1 MIPYKY
7 EDNLEKVNHIYN
19 QLDLITNYG
28 WDSLVFNIK
37 NGSCEITYKE
47 HAFELKF
54 EDSIYPT
61 PECLIFYDTSKLE
74 FYRLMLF
81 ITDNI
86 RVKSK
91 LLSE

>member
-19 QLDLITNYG
+19 QLDLITNYAL
-28 WDSLVFNIK
+28 DSLVFNIK

-54 EDSIYPT
+54 EDNDYPT
-61 PECLIFYDTSKLE
+61 PKSMIFHNTNKIELYQ
-74 FYRLMLF
+74 LMLF
-81 ITDNI
+81 ITDKV
-86 RVKSK
+86 RVKS
-91 LLSE
+91 